1 MAHVLM
7 KDGYTARGAIDLMR
21 EKRSKAVLLNKYF
34 VDYLVMSEAV
44 PHAR

>member
-7 KDGYTARGAIDLMR
+7 KDGHTARGAIDLMR
-21 EKRSKAVLLNKYF
+21 EKRSKAVLLNNYF